1 MEKFRTAV
9 LYGADAVYLGGSSGN
24 LRASSRGIDGP
35 ELRDAVTHAERHGA
49 RIYYCLNSFPFERDM
64 PDIPATAEAAA
75 EAGVHAFIVADP
87 GVLRL
92 VRRVAPDVPVHVS
105 TQANTTNAE
114 AVRFWTDN
122 GASRIVLAR
131 ELSCRDI
138 HAIRKALPETE
149 LEVFAHGAM
158 CLAVSG
164 QCLLSAWLNNRP
176 ANQGRCTQPCR
187 FEYRAVEAAMPPS
200 LVLEEALR
208 NGERLWTVEQGEPY
222 AEIFAPDDLCLLP
235 YLSWFIHNRITALKI
250 EGRMKGAS
258 YVAHVTDVFRTAI
271 DAACSGEKP
280 YAYAGFLP
288 DLVRTASR
296 PLSTGFFL
304 PGQRLNVAPKDAPVP
319 ARPLLGKV
327 AEPHASEKG
336 AWLVEVRGKW
346 RAGQPVE
353 LMLPGMQRPVLAPG
367 SYALEN
373 HRGERA
379 DEVNSGTRA
388 VLYADTADLRPGIF
402 IRGLDGV

>member
-24 LRASSRGIDGP
+24 LRASSRGFDGS
-35 ELRDAVTHAERHGA
+35 ELREAVVHAERHGV
-49 RIYYCLNSFPFERDM
+49 RVYYCLNSLPFERDM
-64 PDIPATAEAAA
+64 PGIPPAAAEAA

-92 VRRVAPDVPVHVS
+92 VKRAAPGVPVHVS

-122 GASRIVLAR
+122 GAARIVLAR

-138 HAIRKALPETE
+138 HAVRKALPDTE
-149 LEVFAHGAM
+149 LEVFVHGAM

-187 FEYRAVEAAMPPS
+187 FEYRAVEADFPPS

-208 NGERLWTVEQGEPY
+208 DGKRLWTVEQGEPY

-235 YLSWFIHNRITALKI
+235 YLPWFIHNRITALKI
-250 EGRMKGAS
+250 EGRMKGSS
-258 YVAHVTDVFRTAI
+258 YVAHVTDAFRAAI
-271 DAACSGEKP
+271 DAACSGEKTYTP
-280 YAYAGFLP
+280 ASFLP
-288 DLVRTASR
+288 DLVRAASR

-304 PGQRLNVAPKDAPVP
+304 PGRRLAVTPQNAPVS
-319 ARPLLGKV
+319 ARPLLGRV
-327 AEPHASEKG
+327 AEPYGAGKG

-346 RAGQPVE
+346 RTSQPVE
-353 LMLPGMQRPVLAPG
+353 LMLPGMRRPVMAPC

-388 VLYADTADLRPGIF
+388 VLYTDTGDIRPGIF
-402 IRGLDGV
+402 LRGLEF